1 MNCDY
6 SHHYVKKN
14 KMIAFK
20 NVLINQ
26 GDTLTVKGQKL
37 IYDGNNNL
45 VSPKWRCFI
54 ER

>member
-1 MNCDY
+1 
-6 SHHYVKKN
+6 
-14 KMIAFK
+14 MIAFN

-45 VSPKWRCFI
+45 TLKWRCFI
-54 ER
+54 ERQIHSSAITK